1 MKINSNN
8 YEIYFL
14 DYIEGRLNPVESAE
28 LLIFVEQSPQLKVEF
43 ESLNEL
49 CTLTKTNEHC
59 ELHSLLKKNPNSLIP
74 EINPVDEKLID
85 YLEGEPISENTF
97 LFLNKLASIKKSFEQ
112 LKLTRL
118 EPDNSI
124 VFSDKGKL
132 KKKTLIVSLQPALS
146 IAAIFVFACITA
158 AIVFFLNESNTDST
172 QISGNIAKVIPHFN
186 KKETSLAAVTP
197 IKNKVQKSV
206 DLKQIQAYHKE
217 VTPNFSDEVAIS
229 RTYEK
234 TPMLES
240 ISLHTFDV
248 RSTEKPEIIS

>member
-74 EINPVDEKLID
+74 EIHPVDEKLID

-146 IAAIFVFACITA
+146 IAAIFYHGTSHKINNAFWK
-158 AIVFFLNESNTDST
+158 SNF
-172 QISGNIAKVIPHFN
+172 I
-186 KKETSLAAVTP
+186 
-197 IKNKVQKSV
+197 
-206 DLKQIQAYHKE
+206 
-217 VTPNFSDEVAIS
+217 
-229 RTYEK
+229 
-234 TPMLES
+234 
-240 ISLHTFDV
+240 
-248 RSTEKPEIIS
+248 